1 VRKPDEHAR
10 RPIAGAF
17 AAAAAIGFCLG
28 PFAWQV
34 LTALRPE
41 AELTSR
47 GLPSTLTL
55 ESFRAVLVGRPFARS
70 LWNSLLVASATT
82 LIAIVVGGAAAFA
95 IAKLPLRS
103 RRLVLALALATSMF
117 PPIATVSPLFLVI
130 RALGLRDQL
139 AGLVLPSTGFA
150 LPLAIWI
157 LTDFFA
163 ALPDELYRAA
173 RVDGCSPA
181 QVLLRV
187 FAPVAAPPIATTAIL
202 VFVQTW
208 NELLF
213 ALTFTSSP
221 DRRTVPVAIALFA
234 AEHREPWGEIAAASV
249 IATLPLLVVTLLFH
263 RRVVAGLTAGAV
275 KG

>member
-1 VRKPDEHAR
+1 MSAVREGASR
-10 RPIAGAF
+10 SLAGAL
-17 AAAAAIGFCLG
+17 AATAAIGFCLG

-41 AELTSR
+41 AELTRR
-47 GLPSTLTL
+47 GLPSTLSL
-55 ESFRAVLVGRPFARS
+55 DAFHAVLVGRPFARS

-82 LIAIVVGGAAAFA
+82 TIAIALGGAAAFA
-95 IAKLPLRS
+95 VAKLPLRS

-117 PPIATVSPLFLVI
+117 PPIATVSPLFLVV
-130 RALGLRDQL
+130 RALGLRDEL

-157 LTDFFA
+157 LSDFFA
-163 ALPDELYRAA
+163 ALPHDLYRAA
-173 RVDGCSPA
+173 RVDGCSPR
-181 QVLLRV
+181 QVLTRV
-187 FAPVAAPPIATTAIL
+187 FAPVAAPAIATTAIL

-221 DRRTVPVAIALFA
+221 EQRTVPVAIALFA

-249 IATLPLLVVTLLFH
+249 VATVPLLVVTLLFH